1 MANENSVMAVIRAS
15 RPAFRSSHDKVVFAV
30 HSFFLANGY
39 SLIATGRAV
48 DETPS
53 SSSSLG
59 DEEVGVDGWNES
71 EDRYGF
77 VYKKADGGSKKTVVV
92 KCLALGD
99 KLAVDALR
107 VGDGNDEP
115 VNLQINVNDYLVEQG
130 SSTNYRELYKDLGR
144 LIEKLHS
151 EILNK
156 VEWQP
161 ERPPANHG
169 DDIQRHQST
178 IEVPIQPLPPASGL
192 LYPPV
197 FPSPYNDLIPG
208 PGAGVYPT
216 RPGFDGDMLVGPNDP
231 RWNFGGVGRHPGS
244 LQGIPPGVP
253 PGARFDPYGPPGV
266 GGFEPNRFVRPPR
279 RPGSDTH
286 PDLHFFHDGSDFS
299 GGPGFI

>member
-15 RPAFRSSHDKVVFAV
+15 RPSIRSSHDKVVFAV

-39 SLIATGRAV
+39 SLTATGRAV
-48 DETPS
+48 DETPPS
-53 SSSSLG
+53 SSSQG
-59 DEEVGVDGWNES
+59 DEEVGIDGWNEL
-71 EDRYGF
+71 EDRYG
-77 VYKKADGGSKKTVVV
+77 
-92 KCLALGD
+92 
-99 KLAVDALR
+99 
-107 VGDGNDEP
+107 
-115 VNLQINVNDYLVEQG
+115 VNDYLVEHG

-144 LIEKLHS
+144 LIEKLNS

-156 VEWQP
+156 MDWQP
-161 ERPPANHG
+161 ERPPANHR

-178 IEVPIQPLPPASGL
+178 IEFQFSLCHLLLDLYILLFFPARIMISSLDLVLVSIQQ
-192 LYPPV
+192 
-197 FPSPYNDLIPG
+197 
-208 PGAGVYPT
+208 
-216 RPGFDGDMLVGPNDP
+216 GPNDP

-286 PDLHFFHDGSDFS
+286 PDLYFFHDGSDFS

>member
-15 RPAFRSSHDKVVFAV
+15 RPSFRSSHDKVVFAV

-39 SLIATGRAV
+39 SLTATGRALF
-48 DETPS
+48 S
-53 SSSSLG
+53 G
-59 DEEVGVDGWNES
+59 DEEVGIDGWNES

-77 VYKKADGGSKKTVVV
+77 VYKKADEGSKKTVVV

-115 VNLQINVNDYLVEQG
+115 VNLQI
-130 SSTNYRELYKDLGR
+130 
-144 LIEKLHS
+144 
-151 EILNK
+151 
-156 VEWQP
+156 
-161 ERPPANHG
+161 
-169 DDIQRHQST
+169 
-178 IEVPIQPLPPASGL
+178 
-192 LYPPV
+192 
-197 FPSPYNDLIPG
+197 
-208 PGAGVYPT
+208 
-216 RPGFDGDMLVGPNDP
+216 
-231 RWNFGGVGRHPGS
+231 
-244 LQGIPPGVP
+244 GVP

-266 GGFEPNRFVRPPR
+266 SGFEPNRFVRPPR